1 MMQRTAINNQ
11 MDNIMSN
18 IFGAGATQ
26 IVNDSTHI
34 TPSLCGGACK
44 RKTTKRKIKGGAS
57 GKVEEVGMIEYADN
71 ALFKKFAEAF
81 YLLNK
86 ISIGY
91 SSSVYVIPDA
101 KKLDAMIKEFRD
113 TLKEQGIVEKSIE
126 AKKFCIA
133 TPLPYKKCI
142 FTTYP
147 IGTTDDYKLDAQINP
162 MKNFG
167 VVKRVNSLNEVY
179 WFKYVDEET
188 IEIHN
193 AHPSGKSDHTTV
205 KLIVVAQLG
214 TFVFNGDLPEP
225 KEFYN
230 KPIVKKLSG
239 GCDIKTMCK
248 YISNGVTEQ
257 DGALN
262 FISSV
267 ACRTPS
273 NIAACKSAIGGDLI
287 NSAFNVLFSCQSKH
301 NNIIGGAMDDDEK
314 EFDEEQIEKTGEEL
328 IKDQVFTTKTYDKGE
343 YAEKFKKL
351 YKTTAQKNLSP
362 SESTRVYKE
371 NLKAMYR
378 NIGVNVLKADIATAL
393 SRSGYSLE
401 DSYRLANNIEED
413 SDVESFTDIS
423 KVEYIG
429 DKICYTSKYNSI
441 INKALLAAPLISLN
455 AKTYSPSITTNA
467 RRRRGAKKA
476 TKKASAQAL
485 AEKQRSSSTKT
496 TRKTQTKRKA
506 QEEVVDV
513 VEEPTTVEPIAE
525 PPVEE
530 TVVIETEQPQ
540 PTKLEEQK
548 KEQKETIEEKPIKE
562 DEELED
568 EEESDEED
576 FADAY

>member
-1 MMQRTAINNQ
+1 

-101 KKLDAMIKEFRD
+101 KKLDAMIKEFKD

-214 TFVFNGDLPEP
+214 TFVFNGELPEP

-230 KPIVKKLSG
+230 KPIVKKLTG
-239 GCDIKTMCK
+239 GCDITTMCK

-267 ACRTPS
+267 ACRTPA
-273 NIAACKSAIGGDLI
+273 NATVCKSAIGGDLI

-301 NNIIGGAMDDDEK
+301 NNIIGGAMDEDEK
-314 EFDEEQIEKTGEEL
+314 EFDEEQIEKTGEDLVKE
-328 IKDQVFTTKTYDKGE
+328 QVFTTKTYNKGE

-467 RRRRGAKKA
+467 RRRKAAKKTTKKA
-476 TKKASAQAL
+476 TK
-485 AEKQRSSSTKT
+485 

-506 QEEVVDV
+506 QEETVDAIEGEPIDV
-513 VEEPTTVEPIAE
+513 EPTVDES
-525 PPVEE
+525 
-530 TVVIETEQPQ
+530 VVIETEQ

-548 KEQKETIEEKPIKE
+548 KDAIEEQPIKE
-562 DEELED
+562 EEVED
-568 EEESDEED
+568 EEESEED
-576 FADAY
+576 FNDAY

>member
-1 MMQRTAINNQ
+1 

-101 KKLDAMIKEFRD
+101 KKLDAMIKEFKD

-214 TFVFNGDLPEP
+214 TFVFNGELPEP

-230 KPIVKKLSG
+230 KPIVKKLTG
-239 GCDIKTMCK
+239 GCDITTMCK

-267 ACRTPS
+267 ACRTPA
-273 NIAACKSAIGGDLI
+273 NATVCKSAIGGDLI

-301 NNIIGGAMDDDEK
+301 NNIIGGAMDEDEK
-314 EFDEEQIEKTGEEL
+314 EFDEEQIEKTGEDLVKE
-328 IKDQVFTTKTYDKGE
+328 QVFTTKTYNKGE

-467 RRRRGAKKA
+467 RRRRATKKTTKKA
-476 TKKASAQAL
+476 TK
-485 AEKQRSSSTKT
+485 

-506 QEEVVDV
+506 QEETVDAIEGEPIDV
-513 VEEPTTVEPIAE
+513 EPTVDES
-525 PPVEE
+525 
-530 TVVIETEQPQ
+530 VVIETEQ

-548 KEQKETIEEKPIKE
+548 KDTIEEQPIKE
-562 DEELED
+562 EEVED
-568 EEESDEED
+568 EEESEED
-576 FADAY
+576 FNDAY

>member
-1 MMQRTAINNQ
+1 MMQRTAISNQ

-101 KKLDAMIKEFRD
+101 KKLDAMIKEFKD

-230 KPIVKKLSG
+230 KPIVKKLTG
-239 GCDIKTMCK
+239 GCDITTMCK

-267 ACRTPS
+267 ACRTPA
-273 NIAACKSAIGGDLI
+273 NATVCKSAIGGDLI

-301 NNIIGGAMDDDEK
+301 NNIIGGAMDEDEK
-314 EFDEEQIEKTGEEL
+314 EFDEEQIEKTGEDLVKE
-328 IKDQVFTTKTYDKGE
+328 QVFTTKTYNKGE

-476 TKKASAQAL
+476 TKKA
-485 AEKQRSSSTKT
+485 TKT

-506 QEEVVDV
+506 QEEVVDAV
-513 VEEPTTVEPIAE
+513 VEEKPVEQIEVEPE
-525 PPVEE
+525 PVTEE
-530 TVVIETEQPQ
+530 PVVIETEQP
-540 PTKLEEQK
+540 PKLEEQK
-548 KEQKETIEEKPIKE
+548 KEPIKE
-562 DEELED
+562 DEEVEN
-568 EEESDEED
+568 EEESEEED
-576 FADAY
+576 FNDAY